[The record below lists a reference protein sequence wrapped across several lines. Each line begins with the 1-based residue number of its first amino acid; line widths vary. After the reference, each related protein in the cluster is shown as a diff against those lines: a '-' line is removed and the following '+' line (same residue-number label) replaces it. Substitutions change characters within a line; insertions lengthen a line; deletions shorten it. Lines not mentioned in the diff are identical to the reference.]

1 MVTLAPTAVRVPVWE
16 ELFVPSGTEPK
27 LRLAGVIVSPAPV
40 PESVAGDSVFEALL
54 AKDKL
59 PETLP
64 VTDGAKPT
72 LKLALCPA
80 GIVTG
85 KVMPLR
91 TNPAPL
97 RESDVTVTAAPL
109 ALKLPLCSV
118 LVAPRLIVPK
128 LKLVGVIESV
138 PVAAVTV
145 SAIVFDVTPLC
156 AAVML
161 LEPTPAPV
169 ASPATVIVTAA
180 VLDEL
185 QVAELVRFCVVPS
198 LNVPVA
204 VN

>member
-1 MVTLAPTAVRVPVWE
+1 MKVEPLTVSAVMVTLAPTAVRVPVWE
-16 ELFVPSGTEPK
+16 ELLVPSGTEPK
-27 LRLAGVIVSPAPV
+27 LRAEVIVRPAPV
-40 PESVAGDSVFEALL
+40 PDSVAGDSVFEALL
-54 AKDKL
+54 ENDKL

-72 LKLALCPA
+72 LKLAFWPA

-97 RESDVTVTAAPL
+97 KESDVTVTAAPL
-109 ALKLPLCSV
+109 ALKLALCSELAV
-118 LVAPRLIVPK
+118 PRLMAPK
-128 LKLVGVIESV
+128 LKLAGVSERV

-169 ASPATVIVTAA
+169 ASPAAVMVTAA
-180 VLDEL
+180 VFDEL
-185 QVAELVRFCVVPS
+185 HVAALVRF
-198 LNVPVA
+198 
-204 VN
+204 